1 MSQLLI
7 KIVAISTKNFV
18 LESILYG
25 GNHSPNSLNIMY
37 STHTWSLIWHKSY
50 YYFQVINTKSVKCKN
65 TRIVIIL
72 MLNANIV
79 IRPQNPSGKSKYKC
93 KYHN

>member
-7 KIVAISTKNFV
+7 KIVAIGTKNFV
-18 LESILYG
+18 LESTLYG

-37 STHTWSLIWHKSY
+37 STHTRSLIWHKGY
-50 YYFQVINTKSVKCKN
+50 YCFQVINTNNVKCKY

-72 MLNANIV
+72 VLNASIV
-79 IRPQNPSGKSKYKC
+79 TRPQNPSW
-93 KYHN
+93 

>member
-7 KIVAISTKNFV
+7 KIVAIGTKNFI

-37 STHTWSLIWHKSY
+37 SHTHTHE
-50 YYFQVINTKSVKCKN
+50 V
-65 TRIVIIL
+65 
-72 MLNANIV
+72 
-79 IRPQNPSGKSKYKC
+79 
-93 KYHN
+93 

>member
-7 KIVAISTKNFV
+7 KIVTIGTNFFV

-37 STHTWSLIWHKSY
+37 STHMKSNMAQRLLSFPSNKHK
-50 YYFQVINTKSVKCKN
+50 KCA
-65 TRIVIIL
+65 V
-72 MLNANIV
+72 
-79 IRPQNPSGKSKYKC
+79 
-93 KYHN
+93 

>member
-7 KIVAISTKNFV
+7 KIVDIGTKIFV

-37 STHTWSLIWHKSY
+37 STH
-50 YYFQVINTKSVKCKN
+50 
-65 TRIVIIL
+65 
-72 MLNANIV
+72 A
-79 IRPQNPSGKSKYKC
+79 
-93 KYHN
+93 

>member
-7 KIVAISTKNFV
+7 KIVAIGTKNFV

-37 STHTWSLIWHKSY
+37 STHLKSNMAQRLVVFPNNKHKMCEM
-50 YYFQVINTKSVKCKN
+50 QKHNIM
-65 TRIVIIL
+65 IIL
-72 MLNANIV
+72 VLNAGIV
-79 IRPQNPSGKSKYKC
+79 TRPQNP
-93 KYHN
+93 NW

>member
-7 KIVAISTKNFV
+7 KIVAIRTKNFV

-37 STHTWSLIWHKSY
+37 STHTWSLIWHKRLLLFPSNKHKMCEM
-50 YYFQVINTKSVKCKN
+50 QKHKIM
-65 TRIVIIL
+65 IIL
-72 MLNANIV
+72 VLNAGIV
-79 IRPQNPSGKSKYKC
+79 TKPQNS
-93 KYHN
+93 NW

>member
-25 GNHSPNSLNIMY
+25 GNHSLNFLNIMY
-37 STHTWSLIWHKSY
+37 STHMKSNMAQRLLLFPSNKHK
-50 YYFQVINTKSVKCKN
+50 K
-65 TRIVIIL
+65 
-72 MLNANIV
+72 M
-79 IRPQNPSGKSKYKC
+79 
-93 KYHN
+93 